1 MRRALLCSFVV
12 GVLVLLAGAP
22 ASAHASLLSSDP
34 EEGSVVAALPDQLV
48 LTFNE
53 PVRLDQVQAFTPG
66 GDDWSV
72 TAEAQ
77 DNRLVVVPQED
88 PGTGTVVVAWKVISE
103 DGHVVGGSLTFSI
116 GSPSGG
122 AAAGESSGDTVSR
135 SVEIA
140 RWAAAAVLVG
150 SLLAIVVLAV
160 LVAARGTLPARWTH
174 HGLVRVLHLLWNAA
188 FVAALALVPLLQVVS
203 AGGTLRDALDW
214 VTWLNGLTSG
224 RTWLLLASVLLA
236 AGLVAVVRRTAR
248 PRHGS
253 LPVLRVAAGGLVVLV
268 VAPLLVVVAA
278 GPETSG
284 EEAVAAI
291 PSQTGGAQT
300 ADLGEAGT
308 ATVSARQTDGRSYRL
323 RLTLTTS
330 GGAPLRP
337 YAKPTMSLSSDD
349 VELGNVDLGD
359 VELRRTGRG
368 AYEGDVVIPRD
379 GEWSVAVSVRTSE
392 FDNPVAVVPVSI
404 G

>member
-1 MRRALLCSFVV
+1 MRRALLGAFVV
-12 GVLVLLAGAP
+12 GVLVLLTGAP

-34 EEGSVVAALPDQLV
+34 EEGSVVATVPDQLV

-53 PVRLDQVQAFTPG
+53 TVRLDQVQAFTPA

-77 DNRLVVVPQED
+77 DNRLVVVPQAD
-88 PGTGTVVVAWKVISE
+88 PGTGTVVVAWKVISA

-116 GSPSGG
+116 GSRSSG
-122 AAAGESSGDTVSR
+122 AAAAEADGGTVSR
-135 SVEIA
+135 GVEIA
-140 RWAAAAVLVG
+140 RWAAVTVLAG

-160 LVAARGTLPARWTH
+160 LVAVRGTLPGRWTH
-174 HGLVRVLHLLWNAA
+174 HGLVRALQLLWNAA
-188 FVAALALVPLLQVVS
+188 FVAALALVPLLQVASV
-203 AGGTLRDALDW
+203 GGSLRDAVDW
-214 VTWLNGLTSG
+214 VTWLDGLTRG

-253 LPVLRVAAGGLVVLV
+253 LPALRFAAGALV
-268 VAPLLVVVAA
+268 VAVIAPLLAVVAA
-278 GPETSG
+278 GPESSG
-284 EEAVAAI
+284 GEAVAAVA
-291 PSQTGGAQT
+291 PSGGAQT
-300 ADLGEAGT
+300 AELGEAGT

-323 RLTLTTS
+323 RLTLT
-330 GGAPLRP
+330 GPDDEPLRP

-349 VELGNVDLGD
+349 VELGDVDLGG
-359 VELRRTGRG
+359 VELRRTGPG
-368 AYEGDVVIPRD
+368 AYDADVVIPRD
-379 GEWSVAVSVRTSE
+379 GDWSAEVSVRTSE
-392 FDNPVAVVPVSI
+392 FDNPVAVVPVGI